1 MTDQPDTPQT
11 PLKKAFS
18 PVAAEPPQSAPKPTP
33 AEEVDAT
40 LKACRERANCLR
52 KSSAIRNGS

>member
-11 PLKKAFS
+11 PPKKAFS
-18 PVAAEPPQSAPKPTP
+18 PVADKPTQSAPKPTP
-33 AEEVDAT
+33 AEEVDAN
-40 LKACRERANCLR
+40 LQACRQRALCLK